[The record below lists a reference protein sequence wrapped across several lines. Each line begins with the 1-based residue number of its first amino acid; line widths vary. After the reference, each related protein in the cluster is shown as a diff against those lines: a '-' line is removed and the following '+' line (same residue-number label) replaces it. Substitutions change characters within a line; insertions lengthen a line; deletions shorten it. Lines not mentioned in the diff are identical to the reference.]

1 MTPWTRAKK
10 TLWGKESCPDTP
22 WPAAGTGSRE
32 KGGNVREYAEI
43 FKKYVAIW
51 VSFMTFFQY
60 CNAGSG
66 RRSVLSSQR
75 AGRRGGWG
83 GGGQRGG
90 TELEAGCSRVAS
102 GRGLGLGGVGAPP
115 GATKLPPCLQ
125 ETLQNQS
132 QPGFPWDAVGGAV
145 GIFDSFSR
153 FFFSFCLKVSFL
165 SMGGIGGHSVTAASV
180 PWGSWAPFAAA
191 TPRRSPSCSPP
202 SFKHLI
208 RFAGFVRSEELF
220 CFVIVSLLLFV
231 VGRGAPFLPS
241 PPNLPPVWL

>member
-90 TELEAGCSRVAS
+90 TELEAGCSRAAS
-102 GRGLGLGGVGAPP
+102 GRGLGLGGGRSSPWCHQTPP
-115 GATKLPPCLQ
+115 LPAGNPA
-125 ETLQNQS
+125 E
-132 QPGFPWDAVGGAV
+132 PKPAGFPLGRCGGGGWD
-145 GIFDSFSR
+145 F
-153 FFFSFCLKVSFL
+153 
-165 SMGGIGGHSVTAASV
+165 
-180 PWGSWAPFAAA
+180 
-191 TPRRSPSCSPP
+191 
-202 SFKHLI
+202 
-208 RFAGFVRSEELF
+208 
-220 CFVIVSLLLFV
+220 
-231 VGRGAPFLPS
+231 
-241 PPNLPPVWL
+241 